1 MTVATRWRW
10 FRNFR
15 RLVLSLAS
23 ITCLLWSIL
32 IAVYLTRNWSN
43 YETGQRGF
51 FAGLACLD
59 FVSSILLYLMIVVR
73 YKYWPDGFRT
83 LVLVGLHTAGAA
95 TLLVLKP
102 HLPCNAFGGSTVC
115 NRLTNTVIVGTWA
128 IAGLLTLYALS
139 LPFMVGSHPP
149 SPFNTEL
156 EPESASERK
165 VGGNPEE
172 TRLVE
177 EEKPASSLVPGSPAR
192 LLKNDGPSP
201 EMGPVGL
208 PRFAGLSRSGTASTL
223 SSVAAPFAP
232 PMSRH
237 SQAVSEYA
245 NDTVV
250 ANAREVGYWTSSHPS
265 QRSSVAQTV
274 RVPSTLRTDTSH
286 TLSWLGPA
294 LPGPSLTP
302 PVHLSEDD
310 ADEAQVLIEVNH
322 STNVSRDRSPSPSC
336 YSQPSTAPSRSGTRG
351 RASRQI
357 SVRDAQ
363 QHTVHRSSSLGIE
376 SVASP
381 HPLPLLPA
389 LPIPS
394 PTYWTDPGS
403 NRTSYFEPRLAN
415 QSRPASTEV
424 GELLNLIGG
433 RPRSARVNSVAS
445 NVDMDEWRKLVLGA
459 AGKT

>member
-1 MTVATRWRW
+1 MRSVSNVRGLAVMVLTLHRW
-10 FRNFR
+10 FDCVQQVNQHCHR
-15 RLVLSLAS
+15 RHLGHRRP
-23 ITCLLWSIL
+23 T
-32 IAVYLTRNWSN
+32 Y
-43 YETGQRGF
+43 
-51 FAGLACLD
+51 
-59 FVSSILLYLMIVVR
+59 VSWRTWLFLMLMIASV
-73 YKYWPDGFRT
+73 
-83 LVLVGLHTAGAA
+83 
-95 TLLVLKP
+95 
-102 HLPCNAFGGSTVC
+102 
-115 NRLTNTVIVGTWA
+115 
-128 IAGLLTLYALS
+128 TLYALS

-322 STNVSRDRSPSPSC
+322 RFV
-336 YSQPSTAPSRSGTRG
+336 QTA
-351 RASRQI
+351 A
-357 SVRDAQ
+357 
-363 QHTVHRSSSLGIE
+363 
-376 SVASP
+376 
-381 HPLPLLPA
+381 A
-389 LPIPS
+389 LHYVI
-394 PTYWTDPGS
+394 
-403 NRTSYFEPRLAN
+403 RCLF
-415 QSRPASTEV
+415 V
-424 GELLNLIGG
+424 
-433 RPRSARVNSVAS
+433 
-445 NVDMDEWRKLVLGA
+445 
-459 AGKT
+459 